1 MSAAANPERQTVPAV
16 APPLAQRRP
25 PRCPDYVEV
34 TTVDELLP
42 YLEVVARRPY
52 NQGLHPS
59 WDIQR
64 GERVLLQVDN
74 WHDPLCIEAAVK
86 TIERFGATCTVET
99 KDRGPIPQFEGHDEV
114 EFFLDFT
121 KELAELMDRWH
132 ELEATAD
139 YDKVLWGFGGP
150 ILGDTKFRIQRMP
163 FITPEMLANQA
174 HLMPIEVLHALD
186 EWTWQRISHAERVHI
201 TDPEGTD
208 LSYTNHARYYDHERR
223 FFDPGLI
230 AEWFPGNEDYAKRP
244 LQGHI
249 WGKPWVYL
257 PQEFEDGR
265 GVIAGTMNHIGPHPA
280 IRMTVRDS
288 KVQEIEGGGR
298 YGDKLRALQE
308 RTESMQFPGHPSK
321 GLLHWW
327 EASIGTNPKIHR
339 PRRDYLKGWTCGLYE
354 RMRSGVVH
362 IGFGTIVSSEPE
374 REAIRQGL
382 PAGHFHVHLY
392 FPTIEAEM
400 VGGGT
405 ETVVDA
411 GRLVGLDDPEVREVA
426 AKYGDPDE
434 LLAEQWVP
442 AIPGINMDGD
452 YRRDYAEDPL
462 DWTMTELHVC
472 RRWHHLYMK
481 MISGDGG
488 QHGGH

>member
-1 MSAAANPERQTVPAV
+1 MSAAANPERPAVPA
-16 APPLAQRRP
+16 LAQRRP

-34 TTVDELLP
+34 TTVEELLP
-42 YLEVVARRPY
+42 YLENVARRPY

-74 WHDPLCIEAAVK
+74 WHDPLCIEAAVR
-86 TIERFGATCTVET
+86 TIERFGATCTVEM
-99 KDRGPIPQFEGHDEV
+99 KERGPIPQFEGHDEV

-186 EWTWQRISHAERVHI
+186 EWTWRRITHAERVHI

-208 LSYTNHARYYDHERR
+208 LTYTNHARYYDQERR
-223 FFDPGLI
+223 FFNPDLI

-257 PQEFEDGR
+257 PAEFEDGH

-280 IRMTVRDS
+280 IRMTVQDS
-288 KVQEIEGGGR
+288 KVHDIASPATPQRASCTGGR
-298 YGDKLRALQE
+298 LRSAPT
-308 RTESMQFPGHPSK
+308 RRFTVRAATTSRAGRAGCMSACAAAWCTSASGPSSP
-321 GLLHWW
+321 
-327 EASIGTNPKIHR
+327 AS
-339 PRRDYLKGWTCGLYE
+339 
-354 RMRSGVVH
+354 RSGRRS
-362 IGFGTIVSSEPE
+362 GWAY
-374 REAIRQGL
+374 R
-382 PAGHFHVHLY
+382 
-392 FPTIEAEM
+392 
-400 VGGGT
+400 
-405 ETVVDA
+405 
-411 GRLVGLDDPEVREVA
+411 
-426 AKYGDPDE
+426 
-434 LLAEQWVP
+434 
-442 AIPGINMDGD
+442 PGISMS
-452 YRRDYAEDPL
+452 
-462 DWTMTELHVC
+462 TSIS
-472 RRWHHLYMK
+472 RRWRRRWSVEAPRPSSTPGAS
-481 MISGDGG
+481 SGSTTRGSARSRRNTG
-488 QHGGH
+488 TPTSYSPSNGSQPSPVSTWMATIAATTPRTRSTGP